1 MSAIPTYVRSISP
14 VSNEVAANTT
24 QCFGVWAMIWV
35 LSCLRDAFV
44 VHACVRVVFQASCVD
59 VFDMYFISF
68 GDPGWCH
75 MMGKRAPKC
84 KPRERQDEDKKTSPD
99 VA

>member
-1 MSAIPTYVRSISP
+1 
-14 VSNEVAANTT
+14 
-24 QCFGVWAMIWV
+24 
-35 LSCLRDAFV
+35 
-44 VHACVRVVFQASCVD
+44 
-59 VFDMYFISF
+59 MYFISF